1 MQFISKRTLKFCV
14 LVTFSIFWKSACA
27 TILRNFNEARE
38 WSFLRSSITVFPPQ
52 SIFQNCRGWKISSR
66 CNHIFN
72 VLDFFHCLELG
83 IVGNTDIQSY
93 NCRKLRSSSFSRNFE
108 HFRIISISEM
118 FWDAG
123 GKNYFSC
130 LFFQCFLHECEI
142 RIFFFLYDVN
152 FIWKWQQNYIFLDR
166 FKRIT

>member
-38 WSFLRSSITVFPPQ
+38 WSFLRSSITVFPTQ
-52 SIFQNCRGWKISSR
+52 SIFWNFRGWKNFKYIYV
-66 CNHIFN
+66 FN
-72 VLDFFHCLELG
+72 TFMCCCGLFFHCLELG

-93 NCRKLRSSSFSRNFE
+93 NCRKLKSSSFSRNFE

-118 FWDAG
+118 FWDAR
-123 GKNYFSC
+123 GKNYFCC
-130 LFFQCFLHECEI
+130 LFFQCL
-142 RIFFFLYDVN
+142 FFTWVWN
-152 FIWKWQQNYIFLDR
+152 
-166 FKRIT
+166 

>member
-38 WSFLRSSITVFPPQ
+38 WSFLRSSITVFPTQ
-52 SIFQNCRGWKISSR
+52 SIFETLGVE
-66 CNHIFN
+66 N
-72 VLDFFHCLELG
+72 VLDFFHGLELG
-83 IVGNTDIQSY
+83 IVCNTDIQSY

-118 FWDAG
+118 FWDAR
-123 GKNYFSC
+123 GKNYFCC
-130 LFFQCFLHECEI
+130 LFFQCLFLHECEI
-142 RIFFFLYDVN
+142 RIFSFLYDVN
-152 FIWKWQQNYIFLDR
+152 FIWKRQQYFPWSFQTHYI
-166 FKRIT
+166 K